1 MNNEWIVIAGMTVVT
16 FIPRVIP
23 LLLIAGMKL
32 SKRAER
38 WLSLIAPAI
47 IAALLLPELTL
58 DRSGASPVLSVP
70 NTYLLA
76 AIPAFTTALFTKNML
91 LTVVV
96 GIASAALIRLF

>member
-1 MNNEWIVIAGMTVVT
+1 MSNEWIVIAWMTVMT
-16 FIPRVIP
+16 FVSRVVP
-23 LLLIAGMKL
+23 LLLIAGMTL

-58 DRSGASPVLSVP
+58 DRSGVMPVLSVP

-76 AIPAFTTALFTKNML
+76 AIPAFITAFFTKNML
-91 LTVVV
+91 LTVVA
-96 GIASAALIRLF
+96 GIVSAALIRLF